1 MSWFEKK
8 KRIGAGKK
16 VFVGVSGGVDSSVSL
31 ALLRDAGYDVTGVF
45 IRTWHPDWLP
55 CDWKDDRR
63 DAMRVCAHLGVPFL
77 ELDLEDVYKKDVAD
91 YMINEY
97 RSGRTP
103 NPDVMCNRYV
113 KFGAF
118 WDWAKSRGADYIA
131 TGHYAQIHFK
141 SSAECFREQ
150 YPDYSHEKIA
160 SIIRAEPKGFLSLGK
175 GLDPSKDQSYFL
187 WTLRADE
194 LSHILFPIGH
204 LPKIEVRKLAEKYGL
219 PTARKKDSQGICFL
233 GQVDLREFL
242 SRYIETKQGD
252 VLDEAGHV
260 IGYHDGA
267 IFFTHGERHGFTI
280 TKKGTDD
287 ARLYVVAKDVEKNTI
302 TVSAISPD
310 ISSYAK
316 TIYSIILTNFRI
328 YVEVGKIYQAQ
339 IRYHGEYW
347 DVQIKDNIVT
357 FTKPVLVSPGQSI
370 VVYDGDICIGGG
382 IVEKAL

>member
-1 MSWFEKK
+1 MFSLFRKK
-8 KRIGAGKK
+8 KGVGAGKR

-31 ALLRDAGYDVTGVF
+31 ALVRDAGYDVTGVF

-91 YMINEY
+91 YMISEY
-97 RSGRTP
+97 RAGRTP

-131 TGHYAQIHFK
+131 TGHYARIGNVGELKVK
-141 SSAECFREQ
+141 S
-150 YPDYSHEKIA
+150 EKLKVLPTTNYQLQTGID
-160 SIIRAEPKGFLSLGK
+160 S
-175 GLDPSKDQSYFL
+175 SKDQSYFL

-316 TIYSIILTNFRI
+316 TIYSIILMNFRI
-328 YVEVGKIYQAQ
+328 DVEVGKIYQAQ

-382 IVEKAL
+382 IVEKAI